1 MDPDTLATR
10 ALGSD
15 LFSSRADLR
24 ASTFSSRADLRAS
37 TLAAAQAS
45 PSALAEVLPQN
56 PAQVL
61 ATLMDFPGSVAL
73 AELLEAPLPAPSR
86 SPEVRRLGALL
97 LADVRARLDA
107 LEPTALKPL
116 TGRRSPDLPSADEL
130 FMALSRHGVSRDATP
145 RELANLAEAL
155 GAPIR
160 EALGTSLRKAQA
172 HVATLRFEISADLR
186 RLGPRA
192 DRLERI
198 DAALGRAINAKL
210 GELLDRM
217 ELAAQATFARA
228 CARAVEALYE
238 DGGEPTRE
246 GLERWCA
253 ADGWIAR
260 YHERCVRMAKALFG
274 HLRRGLEGLVRAVI
288 AAEEP

>member
-172 HVATLRFEISADLR
+172 HVATLR

-274 HLRRGLEGLVRAVI
+274 HLRRGLEGLLRAAI
-288 AAEEP
+288 LSEEP